1 MSGEPRRWAIRM
13 GAKQY
18 LIATTDHLRDLE
30 RSEVLTTPSGVRYV
44 VAGRY
49 RKTRGQLEEDFLY
62 EYARSNNG
70 SERGAW
76 THLAVKANDS
86 GGASIGCAE
95 VSKWRKGPG
104 GRYPDGSAVDNAIRQ
119 AIEEYLTTIR

>member
-13 GAKQY
+13 GAKSY

-30 RSEVLTTPSGVRYV
+30 RSEVLTTPSGLRYV

-70 SERGAW
+70 SEHGAW
-76 THLAVKANDS
+76 TILAGLANDV
-86 GGASIGCAE
+86 GVASIGCAE
-95 VSKWRKGPG
+95 VSKWRKGPT
-104 GRYPDGSAVDNAIRQ
+104 GRYRDGSAVDLAVRQ
-119 AIEEYLTTIR
+119 AIAEYVSPTP

>member
-1 MSGEPRRWAIRM
+1 MADPKKWKIPPGTSG
-13 GAKQY
+13 GY
-18 LIATTDHLRDLE
+18 LLATWEQLRDLE
-30 RSEVLTTPSGVRYV
+30 RPEVLTTPAGVRYV

-62 EYARSNNG
+62 EYAQNGG
-70 SERGAW
+70 SEHGAW
-76 THLAVKANDS
+76 TRLSDLADKI

-104 GRYPDGSAVDNAIRQ
+104 RRYPDGSAVDNAIRQ
-119 AIEEYLTTIR
+119 AVAEYVSPTP